1 MNEEYINNGGGIG
14 HELITPEM
22 FLIGGLVLI
31 VGAFVVRTIQ
41 GRPGLWSDEKEYA
54 LCMGAVLFLSTL
66 WHFWFGEASVY
77 AYVEEGCESF
87 GCLFSINSGEYAY
100 LTEDS
105 TRDLGWDGALIN
117 SYEITV
123 VATFLIFG
131 VLIPSIFF
139 PLELET
145 GVAMTNLRLWS
156 LISAFAYALPL
167 LVSALA
173 EPSYFQVLDMVSL
186 FIWFP
191 FVVGLVNWW
200 SE

>member
-1 MNEEYINNGGGIG
+1 MNEDYINNGGGLG
-14 HELITPEM
+14 HELITPET
-22 FLIGGLVLI
+22 FLI
-31 VGAFVVRTIQ
+31 VGLLVIGVAFVARAFT
-41 GRPGLWSDEKEYA
+41 GRPGLWADEKEYA
-54 LCMGAVLFLSTL
+54 LFMGAVLFLSTL

-77 AYVEEGCESF
+77 AYVEDGCESF
-87 GCLFSINSGEYAY
+87 GCLFSINSGEYVY

-123 VATFLIFG
+123 VLTFLIFG
-131 VLIPSIFF
+131 VLIPSVFF

-156 LISAFAYALPL
+156 LVSVFAYAMPL
-167 LVSALA
+167 LISQLA
-173 EPSYFQVLDMVSL
+173 DPSYFQVLDMVSL

-191 FVVGLVNWW
+191 FVIGLVWW
-200 SE
+200 FE